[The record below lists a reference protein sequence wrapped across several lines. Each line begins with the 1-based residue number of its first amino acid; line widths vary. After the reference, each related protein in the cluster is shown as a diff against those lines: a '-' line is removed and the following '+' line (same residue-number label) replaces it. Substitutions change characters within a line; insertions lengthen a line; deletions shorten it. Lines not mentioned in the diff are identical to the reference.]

1 MSYRGW
7 QSWARRF
14 RQEWS
19 TAEDGGS
26 DAVAERAGRVSGRLF
41 WMALFMGLVLATRHG
56 GSMLDVLFS
65 IFRAAWRAGVLLALG
80 VLYFRGDT
88 L

>member
-19 TAEDGGS
+19 TAEEGGS
-26 DAVAERAGRVSGRLF
+26 DAAPERTGGVSRRLF
-41 WMALFMGLVLATRHG
+41 WMALFMGL
-56 GSMLDVLFS
+56 
-65 IFRAAWRAGVLLALG
+65 LLAGSVLMEIARG
-80 VLYFRGDT
+80 V
-88 L
+88 